1 MPEWPMRR
9 LSDLVSLPN
18 GQVDPQ
24 RFPYSQQVLI
34 APDHV
39 ESGTG
44 RLLESLTASEQGAV
58 SGKYIVHAGDVVY
71 SKIRPALR
79 KATIAKLDGLCSAD
93 MYPMTPS
100 LEIDSRYLL
109 AVLVGE
115 NFSRF
120 AESVSGRTQFPKL
133 NRRELG
139 EYSFPLPSLIEQ
151 RRITQILESADL
163 HTGKIDDILGKL
175 ELWRTAAIRE
185 SFAVSLRDGP
195 MSSVGEIF
203 AIKAGITLGPDRQP
217 REKASKYLRVA
228 NVQRGRIDLRD
239 VALLEASRSE
249 QVELQLMVG
258 DLLVVEGHANPG
270 EIGRCALVGPDA
282 AGLLYQNH
290 LFRLRS
296 NVIDPE
302 FAELWLNSDEVR
314 AYWRR
319 VSATSSGLYTINSN
333 MLRDLPF
340 PVVSRGAE
348 ADIIASHRLIT
359 ARIRSERGHL
369 TKLQALKQGL
379 MEDLLSGR
387 VRVPIRSG
395 EACLLR
401 GAGDRTLLRLGRQS
415 GLPGGLR

>member
-120 AESVSGRTQFPKL
+120 AESVSGRTQFP
-133 NRRELG
+133 
-139 EYSFPLPSLIEQ
+139 
-151 RRITQILESADL
+151 
-163 HTGKIDDILGKL
+163 
-175 ELWRTAAIRE
+175 
-185 SFAVSLRDGP
+185 
-195 MSSVGEIF
+195 
-203 AIKAGITLGPDRQP
+203 
-217 REKASKYLRVA
+217 
-228 NVQRGRIDLRD
+228 
-239 VALLEASRSE
+239 
-249 QVELQLMVG
+249 
-258 DLLVVEGHANPG
+258 
-270 EIGRCALVGPDA
+270 
-282 AGLLYQNH
+282 
-290 LFRLRS
+290 
-296 NVIDPE
+296 
-302 FAELWLNSDEVR
+302 
-314 AYWRR
+314 
-319 VSATSSGLYTINSN
+319 
-333 MLRDLPF
+333 
-340 PVVSRGAE
+340 
-348 ADIIASHRLIT
+348 
-359 ARIRSERGHL
+359 
-369 TKLQALKQGL
+369 
-379 MEDLLSGR
+379 
-387 VRVPIRSG
+387 
-395 EACLLR
+395 
-401 GAGDRTLLRLGRQS
+401 
-415 GLPGGLR
+415 